1 MLTEKLAQSLT
12 EQQLKELIKK
22 QGERANRNLKNIRAK
37 GLTEYSGVMQAKIEP
52 FLSKH
57 GRKTKTGEK
66 VFPTA
71 TRGKNKQQLIKQLL
85 NIQYFNSRVGTAT
98 EVLKKAEKQ
107 ADEQNI
113 DVSDVVKLW
122 RLYKYGYNTVGYRV
136 DSDTLLTVIKNRI
149 RAGQKDDSI
158 KRAIRRAAQKAD
170 NATDMLTRFSAG
182 GKWI

>member
-12 EQQLKELIKK
+12 EQQLRELIKK

-57 GRKTKTGEK
+57 GRKTKAGEK

-71 TRGKNKQQLIKQLL
+71 TKGKNKQQLIKQLL